1 MNFNLKKHLIWDE
14 LAKILEQID
23 MNALVREHL
32 ESCNYKVMGYW
43 DGNELYEEIAFASS
57 PDAELAS
64 SSFGTTLSS
73 HHSSNWIKLRFLLKA
88 DTSTSGT
95 KTFSEDEEM
104 GELVLILNEN
114 IEIID
119 ENWIIDVESPFVVAK
134 RGKDLNQKLL
144 QA

>member
-1 MNFNLKKHLIWDE
+1 M
-14 LAKILEQID
+14 
-23 MNALVREHL
+23 
-32 ESCNYKVMGYW
+32 
-43 DGNELYEEIAFASS
+43 
-57 PDAELAS
+57 
-64 SSFGTTLSS
+64 
-73 HHSSNWIKLRFLLKA
+73 LKA

-134 RGKDLNQKLL
+134 RGQGLNQKLL